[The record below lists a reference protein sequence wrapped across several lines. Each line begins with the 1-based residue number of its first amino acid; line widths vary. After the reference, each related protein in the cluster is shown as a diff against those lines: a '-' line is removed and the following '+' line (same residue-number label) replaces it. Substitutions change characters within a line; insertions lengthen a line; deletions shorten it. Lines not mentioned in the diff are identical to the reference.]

1 MLQKLSFAQLGHPRE
16 GDGMCECDSQGEWNA
31 RPAAA
36 ADLLGDGGELHD
48 VQRLVVGGGA
58 LVDVDDHGRSAS
70 AAEGCLEE
78 FGQLALSER
87 DVAALCSD
95 GRMDKWR

>member
-1 MLQKLSFAQLGHPRE
+1 MTA
-16 GDGMCECDSQGEWNA
+16 N
-31 RPAAA
+31 
-36 ADLLGDGGELHD
+36 LLGDGGELHD

-70 AAEGCLEE
+70 ATEDGLEE

-87 DVAALCSD
+87 DVAALCSVGQTD
-95 GRMDKWR
+95 RQNTVCEILTLGPKHSSSRAS